1 MLVLHRRS
9 RVALQLSRRHALAC
23 ALLAFAALV
32 FGACAGVQPRSRP
45 SGTLEL
51 VVLHT
56 NDLHGQVN
64 PRAATWVDR
73 RKPPLAGGLPRVA
86 AMIERVR
93 REERAAGR
101 AVLVVDG
108 GDWCQ
113 GTPEGMVER
122 GLDYARAIAA
132 IDYDATALGNHEF
145 DHGVE
150 PMLELLKQ
158 AQPPAICANLRERGQ
173 SERVKWV
180 APWRIVE
187 AGGLRIALVGLVT
200 PETPSITH
208 VDARRFDFAPAH
220 EELARV
226 KAELGQSVDL
236 IVPVGHIG
244 VEEARA
250 VARAHPELP
259 LIVTG
264 HSHTFLREGEREGET
279 LIVQA
284 GAKASVVGRVD
295 LSIDG
300 PSAKVLRSSAQLV
313 ELLEE
318 PAAQDRNARVDEL
331 CASLVARADGAM
343 REVVGE
349 LSAPVSASGK
359 PYSTVAG
366 SWVADLMRARTQVD
380 VAFHNRGGVRAEID
394 AGPVTRRE
402 VFEMSPFDNVI
413 AILRLRGAE
422 LESVV
427 RTAVDGRA
435 HSGLDYSGC
444 RVLVKETREKLNVVL
459 TFQAL
464 EIGGKPLDP
473 EAWYTVATNS
483 YLAGGGDGLELLAR
497 CPERREDPLLLR
509 DLVELELRAKG
520 VVTPPADAR
529 IVAVGERP

>member
-1 MLVLHRRS
+1 MLELPRRL
-9 RVALQLSRRHALAC
+9 RVAAPLSRRFALLG
-23 ALLAFAALV
+23 ALLAFALLAL
-32 FGACAGVQPRSRP
+32 GACAGSKARPRP

-64 PRAATWVDR
+64 PRSATWVDR

-86 AMIERVR
+86 ATIERVR

-113 GTPEGMVER
+113 GTPEGMVEL
-122 GLDYARAIAA
+122 GLDFVRAIAA
-132 IDYDATALGNHEF
+132 IDYDAVALGNHEF
-145 DHGVE
+145 DYGFD
-150 PMLELLKQ
+150 PMVKLLSE
-158 AQPPAICANLRERGQ
+158 ARPPAICANLRESGK

-187 AGGLRIALVGLVT
+187 AGGLRIALVGLLT
-200 PETPSITH
+200 IDTPSITH
-208 VDARRFDFAPAH
+208 PDARRFDFAPAH
-220 EELARV
+220 EEITRV

-259 LIVTG
+259 LIVSG

-295 LSIDG
+295 LVLDG
-300 PSAKVLRSSAQLV
+300 PSAKVLRSSAQLL

-318 PAAQDRNARVDEL
+318 PAAQDRNARVDAL
-331 CASLVARADGAM
+331 CAGLVARADSAM

-349 LSAPVSASGK
+349 LSGPLSASGK

-366 SWVADLMRARTQVD
+366 SWVADLMRARTQAE

-413 AILRLRGAE
+413 AILRMRGAE

-427 RTAVDGRA
+427 RAAIDGRT

-444 RVLVKETREKLNVVL
+444 RVLVKETREKLSPVL
-459 TFQAL
+459 TFHAL
-464 EIGGKPLDP
+464 EVGGKPIDP
-473 EAWYTVATNS
+473 QAWYTVATNS
-483 YLAGGGDGLELLAR
+483 FLAGGGDGLELLAR
-497 CPERREDPLLLR
+497 CQERREDPLLLR
-509 DLVELELRAKG
+509 ELVESELRSKG
-520 VVTPPADAR
+520 VVTPPTDAR